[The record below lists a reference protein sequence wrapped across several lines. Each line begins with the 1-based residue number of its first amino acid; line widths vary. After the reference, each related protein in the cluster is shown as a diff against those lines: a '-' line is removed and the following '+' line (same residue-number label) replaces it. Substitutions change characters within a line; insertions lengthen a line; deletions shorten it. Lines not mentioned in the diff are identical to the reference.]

1 MLVMLVVVKQRQE
14 DHCKLHATIDYIKKP
29 WTQNKREDGEMED
42 GETAQSI
49 RYLPCSQQALSSDPQ
64 NSH

>member
-1 MLVMLVVVKQRQE
+1 MLIMLVVVKQRQE

-29 WTQNKREDGEMED
+29 WTQNKREDGE
-42 GETAQSI
+42 TAQSI